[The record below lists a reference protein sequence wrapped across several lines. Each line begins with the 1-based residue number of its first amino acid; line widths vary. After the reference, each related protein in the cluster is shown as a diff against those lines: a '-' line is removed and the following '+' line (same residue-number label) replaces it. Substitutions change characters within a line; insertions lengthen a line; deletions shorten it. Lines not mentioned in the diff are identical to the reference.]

1 MPPEVNSANCPLCK
15 GAQWLYETKGEEVI
29 PTRCRCLERKL
40 LHDFLGPE
48 IYRAPW
54 VPSSLYNITT
64 NEAGEVEGDRTEENL
79 FLKGSWAVVCQHLHW
94 ALSAKR
100 LYSPRFNFKIVGND
114 KLMTVWLGLESY
126 TQRSTATRN
135 EIETNNSL
143 DDLLGNA
150 ALVIIRLDGLEH
162 HNKAAANVL
171 KEALK
176 VREFG
181 YKPTWLAECGR
192 RFGPGHPSYNEAV
205 GDYIEERFD
214 IVDLSDEDPKTR
226 AQQAA
231 LDAAAQDIL
240 DSGGVSMGADVETPR
255 LVDPP
260 TSKERFFADPE
271 PDPEPDSRRY
281 VPGGK
286 GKRNKGKGQAELE

>member
-1 MPPEVNSANCPLCK
+1 
-15 GAQWLYETKGEEVI
+15 LYETKGEEVI

-40 LHDFLGPE
+40 LHNFLGPE

-54 VPSSLYNITT
+54 VKSSLYNLTT

-100 LYSPRFNFKIVGND
+100 LYSPRFNFKVIGND
-114 KLMTVWLGLESY
+114 RLLDVWFGKESY
-126 TQRSTATRN
+126 TQRSTAVRN

-143 DDLLGNA
+143 DDLIGSA
-150 ALVIIRLDGLEH
+150 HLVILRLDGLEH

-181 YKPTWLAECGR
+181 YKPTWIAECSR
-192 RFGPGHPSYNEAV
+192 RFGPGHPSYNDAM

-214 IVDLSDEDPKTR
+214 IVDLSDASPE
-226 AQQAA
+226 AQVQKAA
-231 LDAAAQDIL
+231 LEAAAAEIME
-240 DSGGVSMGADVETPR
+240 SGEVVMGADIETPR
-255 LVDPP
+255 LVAPS
-260 TSKERFFADPE
+260 TERFFADTE
-271 PDPEPDSRRY
+271 PDPEPERKKKYR
-281 VPGGK
+281 PGG
-286 GKRNKGKGQAELE
+286 GGRNKGKGLADL